1 MTPKPSQSVFPK
13 NRTWFAL
20 LMMQKSGRCEIYHVL
35 FYTEAEAHGMGQD
48 MKERRIVEDFKVYPV
63 RPESRDR
70 ENYKPLWY

>member
-1 MTPKPSQSVFPK
+1 
-13 NRTWFAL
+13 
-20 LMMQKSGRCEIYHVL
+20 MQKSGRCEIYHVL
-35 FYTEAEAHGMGQD
+35 FYTEAEAHGMGRD